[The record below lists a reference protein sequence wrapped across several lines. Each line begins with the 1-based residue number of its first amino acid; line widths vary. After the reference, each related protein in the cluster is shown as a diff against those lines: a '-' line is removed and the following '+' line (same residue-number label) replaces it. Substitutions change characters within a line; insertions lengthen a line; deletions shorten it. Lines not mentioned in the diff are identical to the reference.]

1 MTKVTVIA
9 LGKLKEKYLR
19 DASEE
24 YIKRLSRYCKLE
36 ITELEPIRLSENPSK
51 SEINA
56 AIEKEA
62 VLIEKKIPKDTLLVA
77 LCIEG
82 VQITSEQLSK
92 TVEKAQMYSG
102 GITFIIGSS
111 FGLAERVKQSADI
124 CMSFSRMT
132 FPHQLFR
139 IMLLE
144 QIYRAF
150 KIEEGGAYHK

>member
-24 YIKRLSRYCKLE
+24 YLKRLSRYCKFE
-36 ITELEPIRLSENPSK
+36 IIEIEPIRLPENPS
-51 SEINA
+51 NA
-56 AIEKEA
+56 QISAALEKEA
-62 VLIEKKIPKDTLLVA
+62 DLIEKRIPKNTLLA
-77 LCIEG
+77 TLCIEG
-82 VQITSEQLSK
+82 RQVTSEKFSE
-92 TVEKAQMYSG
+92 TVNRAQMYSG
-102 GITFIIGSS
+102 GITFVIGSS
-111 FGLAERVKQSADI
+111 FGLTERLKQSADI
-124 CMSFSRMT
+124 RLSFSEMT

-150 KIEEGGAYHK
+150 KIDEGGAYHK

>member
-1 MTKVTVIA
+1 MNVKIIA
-9 LGKLKEKYLR
+9 LGRLKEKYLTE
-19 DASEE
+19 AFKE
-24 YIKRLSRYCKLE
+24 YEKRLSGFCKFTIDE
-36 ITELEPIRLSENPSK
+36 IEPERLSENPTEQEISK
-51 SEINA
+51 A
-56 AIEKEA
+56 LAIEA
-62 VLIEKKIPKDTLLVA
+62 EKITAKIPRDSLVIA

-82 VQITSEQLSK
+82 GQITSEQLSK
-92 TVEKAQMYSG
+92 TVEKAEMRSG
-102 GITFIIGSS
+102 GITFVIGSS
-111 FGLAERVKQSADI
+111 FGLAECVKQSADI